1 MVKFWEM
8 VVHQKV
14 KTIFLTAV
22 HLIKWPFDDVDD
34 DNDKDED
41 VDDGDGV
48 DYDEDDEDDD
58 EVHTWRHATPLA
70 FVSRWVTSGHGLH
83 KVFMMMMMMMMM

>member
-22 HLIKWPFDDVDD
+22 HLIKWPFDDDDDD
-34 DNDKDED
+34 DNDKD
-41 VDDGDGV
+41 
-48 DYDEDDEDDD
+48 DDD
-58 EVHTWRHATPLA
+58 DD
-70 FVSRWVTSGHGLH
+70 
-83 KVFMMMMMMMMM
+83 